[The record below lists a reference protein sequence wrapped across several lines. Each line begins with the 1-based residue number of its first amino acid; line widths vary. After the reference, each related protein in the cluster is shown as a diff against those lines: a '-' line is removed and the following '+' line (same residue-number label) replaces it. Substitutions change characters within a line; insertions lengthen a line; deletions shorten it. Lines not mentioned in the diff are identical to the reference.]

1 MRPLIDPCRTISLLV
16 LLVAASP
23 LPRPGAGSAQAATL
37 TPEAIEGWQRYVAAT
52 EHRRAAELGG
62 GSGFL
67 VLDRGAA
74 AAAERAALLRGEIVV
89 RPMTTT
95 LAGGAAVPVRSALVH
110 HWRGAVFLPGTT
122 VARVMA
128 SLETE
133 PPSQA
138 DVLRKQVLSRAPNA
152 MTVALRLRRTRIVT
166 VVYDTEHDVRFERL
180 GPGRAA
186 STTRATK
193 IVELRDPGTSR
204 ERALPPGRDRGFLW
218 RLHAWWRYEQVAG
231 GVIAECESVSLSRDV
246 PFGLRTVTAPLI
258 NGAARDAMQSALEAL
273 RGI

>member
-1 MRPLIDPCRTISLLV
+1 MRPVLNQPRIVAPLV
-16 LLVAASP
+16 LLVALSP
-23 LPRPGAGSAQAATL
+23 LPRAVGTDAQAATL
-37 TPEAIEGWQRYVAAT
+37 TPEALGGWQRYVEATAA
-52 EHRRAAELGG
+52 RRAADVRRT
-62 GSGFL
+62 SRFL
-67 VLDRGAA
+67 VLDHSGA
-74 AAAERAALLRGEIVV
+74 AAAERAALLKGEVVV
-89 RPMTTT
+89 RPMRTT
-95 LAGGAAVPVRSALVH
+95 LAGGVAIEVPSAIVH

-122 VARVMA
+122 VARVLT
-128 SLETE
+128 SLEAE

-138 DVLRKQVLSRAPNA
+138 DVLRKQVLSRAPHA

-166 VVYDTEHDVRFERL
+166 VVYDTEHEVHFERL

-204 ERALPPGRDRGFLW
+204 ERALPPGHDRGFLW
-218 RLHAWWRYEQVAG
+218 RLNAWWRYEEVAG

-258 NGAARDAMQSALEAL
+258 SSAARDAMRSALEAL

>member
-1 MRPLIDPCRTISLLV
+1 MRPVFNRCRLVTPLV
-16 LLVAASP
+16 LLVTISP
-23 LPRPGAGSAQAATL
+23 LSPAGADNAQAATL
-37 TPEAIEGWQRYVAAT
+37 TPEAIDGWRRYVTAT
-52 EHRRAAELGG
+52 EHRRTRELRREA
-62 GSGFL
+62 GFL
-67 VLDRGAA
+67 VLDLGSG
-74 AAAERAALLRGEIVV
+74 AAAERAALLKGEIVV
-89 RPMTTT
+89 RPMRTT
-95 LAGGAAVPVRSALVH
+95 LEDGDGIVVPSALVH

-128 SLETE
+128 RLEAE

-138 DVLRKQVLSRAPNA
+138 DVLRKKVLSRAPNA

-193 IVELRDPGTSR
+193 IVELRDPGTAR

-218 RLHAWWRYEQVAG
+218 RLNAWWRYEEVAG
-231 GVIAECESVSLSRDV
+231 GVIAECESVSLSRGV
-246 PFGLRTVTAPLI
+246 PFGLRTLTAPLI
-258 NGAARDAMQSALEAL
+258 SSAARDAMQSALEAL